1 MHRDLHAEWSD
12 MAPCDAHMH
21 LYAGKTFEWNLDSVN
36 GYMGWYGVER
46 AALLA
51 LPAETGDWWRDDGS
65 NLRCLGVKAVLNAK
79 NPAKRVYALAGLQ
92 LGDGATTGPAEGLA
106 DQARRA
112 LAMGFDGFKS
122 LIGKPG
128 LRKRVGIPLDD
139 PVFDPFFDVMEQ
151 SGKPFIM
158 HIGDPAIF
166 WDLENAP
173 ESAKRNGWTYDSS
186 FPTLE
191 QVWTES
197 ENILRKHPGLK
208 TTFAHAYFKSE
219 DPDDVERLLSTY
231 PNLGLDMAPG
241 WEMHIGFTR
250 FHDRWHDLF
259 ERFRNRFY
267 FATDT
272 CNSFGDPFM
281 CPQSDEG
288 WSASSDLSAYEG
300 KFNWAYDQTRNA
312 LELKGG
318 EFEVNADDV
327 LHHFRPLDL
336 SDEAREAVMRGNFIR
351 RFGAEPAPIDRDL
364 AQDETRRLLAMLE
377 KGIPEGTSPAAHE
390 ASLAI
395 ARRWAA
401 APVWPC

>member
-1 MHRDLHAEWSD
+1 MHKDLHPDWSD
-12 MAPCDAHMH
+12 LAPCDAHMH
-21 LYAGKTFEWNLDSVN
+21 LYGGKTFEWNLDSVS

-46 AALLA
+46 AAILA
-51 LPAETGDWWRDDGS
+51 LPAETGDYWRDDGS
-65 NLRCLGVKAVLNAK
+65 NLRCLAVKAALNK
-79 NPAKRVYALAGLQ
+79 SNPSKRVYALAGLQ

-128 LRKRVGIPLDD
+128 LRKLVDIPLDD
-139 PVFDPFFDVMEQ
+139 PVFDPFFDVVEE
-151 SGKPFIM
+151 SGRPFVM
-158 HIGDPAIF
+158 HVGDPGTF

-173 ESAKRNGWTYDSS
+173 VSAKQNGWTYDST

-191 QVWTES
+191 RVWTES
-197 ENILRKHPGLK
+197 ENILKKHPRLK

-259 ERFRNRFY
+259 ERFSDRFY

-281 CPQSDEG
+281 CPMDASG
-288 WSASSDLSAYEG
+288 WTKPKDLSAYEG

-318 EFEVNADDV
+318 EFEVPADGEV
-327 LHHFRPLDL
+327 HHFRPLDL
-336 SDEAREAVMRGNFIR
+336 SDEARAAVMRGNFIR
-351 RFGAEPAPIDRDL
+351 RFGDEPAPVDCAAAL
-364 AQDETRRLLAMLE
+364 DETRRLLAMFG
-377 KGIPEGTSPAAHE
+377 KGMPEGSNPDAYKM
-390 ASLAI
+390 SLDI

-401 APVWPC
+401 GSEWPC